1 MRHSTV
7 ESPLCGAIMIWAS
20 VTACVQAETVAL
32 CYDTARPQISFAAS
46 DVDKALAERGELAV
60 RMPLAQIGSP
70 ALRTR
75 IVLATLTDTI
85 AFDAIRTLG
94 TAVSAGLKPEGFSI
108 RTTETEG
115 QTTHWVIGKDFAGAM
130 YGGLEL
136 AEVIRC
142 AGLNALGAVDQ
153 NPYMPLR
160 GIKFNCPL
168 DERTPTYHNHNGDA
182 QRNNVLVMW
191 DMAFWKAYIDDL
203 ARFRYNYL
211 SLWNLHPFPSMV
223 RVPGY
228 EKVALADVQSRT
240 ATLKMTMDEKI
251 AFWRD
256 VMRYGKD
263 RNVDIYVVTWNIF
276 VHGTD
281 GQYGLT
287 DKCDN
292 PTTTDYFRKSIK
304 QMFVT
309 YPDLAGIG
317 LTTGENMPRMST
329 AQKEAWAFATY
340 GQGVLDAAAA
350 RPGRK
355 ITLIHR
361 QHQTGAQDIAK
372 TFKPLIDHP
381 DINFVFSFKYA
392 QAHALSSTRQPFCN
406 GFVKDIGSLRT
417 IWTLRND
424 DTFCFRWGAPDFVRQ
439 FIQNIPYKTSMG
451 YYYGSDGY
459 VWGRE
464 FLSTEPD
471 SPRQLEMDK
480 HWYHWMLWGRLGY
493 DPSLS
498 NDRLVQILGARFPQI
513 PGQDLFTA
521 WQEASMVYPI
531 TTGFHWGDLDFKWYI
546 EGCFSKPK
554 PAQTPSGFHDIN
566 RFISLGTHPGT
577 DYVSIPDYVDAVAS
591 GRELSGTTPVQI
603 SQQLCDHADSALQI
617 LDQLPKV
624 TDKELR
630 LTLGDIRAMAYMGKY
645 YAHKIRGATELALY
659 RKNQRPSHQ
668 EAAIREMNWAAES
681 WDRYIAAALAQYTNP
696 ILLNRVGLCDWR
708 ALTVEVRKDV
718 QIAGGSAGP
727 PPQ

>member
-1 MRHSTV
+1 MRHRAVVSAV
-7 ESPLCGAIMIWAS
+7 CGAIVVWAS
-20 VTACVQAETVAL
+20 VTACVQAETVTL
-32 CYDTARPQISFAAS
+32 CYDGACPQISFAAG
-46 DVDKALAERGELAV
+46 DMGKALAERGDAV
-60 RMPLAQIGSP
+60 AQIPLLQMGSS
-70 ALRTR
+70 AAGTR
-75 IVLATLTDTI
+75 IVLATLS
-85 AFDAIRTLG
+85 DATAIDAMRMLG
-94 TAVSAGLKPEGFSI
+94 AATSAGLRPEGFSI
-108 RTTETEG
+108 RTTAAG
-115 QTTHWVIGKDFAGAM
+115 GRTTHWVVGKDAAGAM

-142 AGLNALGAVDQ
+142 EGHGAVGAVDQ

-168 DERTPTYHNHNGDA
+168 DERTPTYHNHDGDA
-182 QRNNVLVMW
+182 QRKNVLVMW
-191 DMAFWKAYIDDL
+191 DIEFWKAYIDDL

-223 RVPGY
+223 RVPDY
-228 EKVALADVQSRT
+228 EKVALDDVQST
-240 ATLKMTMDEKI
+240 TGTLKMTMDEKI
-251 AFWRD
+251 EFWRQ

-287 DKCDN
+287 DKYDN
-292 PTTTDYFRKSIK
+292 PTTTDYFRKSVK
-304 QMFVT
+304 QMFLT

-340 GQGVLDAAAA
+340 GQGVLDAAGTQ
-350 RPGRK
+350 PGRK

-372 TFKPLIDHP
+372 TFKPLIDQP
-381 DINFVFSFKYA
+381 YINFVFSFKYA

-406 GFVKDIGSLRT
+406 AFVKDIGSLKT

-424 DTFCFRWGAPDFVRQ
+424 DNFYFRWGAPDFVRQ
-439 FIQNIPYKTSMG
+439 FIQNIPYEPSMG

-464 FLSTEPD
+464 FLSTEPN

-498 NDRLVQILGARFPQI
+498 NNQLARILGASFPHI
-513 PGQDLFTA
+513 RGQDLFTA

-546 EGCFSKPK
+546 EACFSKPE
-554 PAQTPSGFHDIN
+554 PAQTASGFHDIN
-566 RFISLGTHPGT
+566 RFITLGTHPGT
-577 DYVSIPDYVDAVAS
+577 DYLSIPDYVDAVAT
-591 GRELSGTTPVQI
+591 GKELSGTTPIHI
-603 SQQLCDHADSALQI
+603 SHQLHGHADRALQI
-617 LDQLPKV
+617 LDGLPKI

-659 RKNQRPSHQ
+659 RKNQARSHQ
-668 EAAIREMNWAAES
+668 EAAIREMSSAAEY
-681 WDRYIAAALAQYTNP
+681 WDRYTAAALTQYTNP

-708 ALTVEVRKDV
+708 ALTAEVRKDIE
-718 QIAGGSAGP
+718 IAHESAMP
-727 PPQ
+727 PAR